1 MTWIYLSAIIFLAGC
16 CCFIFFLNK
25 KNEKK
30 TQLYLKELR
39 SFENIVY
46 HTNDSLYVIEIIN
59 GKLLHVNH
67 SAAEFLGYTVN
78 ELLSKTYFDLLP
90 KEYLQRSAEII
101 ADVWENKGLVF
112 TDIPFLHKN
121 SEVIPAECS
130 AKIGSFDNN
139 PAIVIYARD
148 MRERLRYENEIKEI
162 NAALTET
169 NKLVSEKNKE
179 ITDSINYA
187 RRIQYGIL
195 PNDDDLKKCFD
206 DYFVLYQPK
215 DIVSG
220 DFYWAISTT
229 SSVTSDKLSIIAA
242 ADCTGHGVPG
252 AFMSMLGYTLLNQTI
267 KNPDINSPSDVL
279 NFLNTELPKN
289 LRSYEQDISIR
300 DGMDIS
306 LCAIDFAK
314 MKLFFSGANNPC
326 WIMRKNSI
334 TKLKADKQAISASI
348 DMEKKGFFTQQFDLQ
363 KGDCIYLFTD
373 GFADQFGGPKGKKF
387 KYKQLEELLSVNS
400 DKPLAQQKQIL
411 QNEFN
416 AWKGNLEQVDDVLI
430 IGINI

>member
-1 MTWIYLSAIIFLAGC
+1 MIWIYLSAILLLSALCLFL
-16 CCFIFFLNK
+16 FVSNEKNK
-25 KNEKK
+25 KQK
-30 TQLYLKELR
+30 QSYVKELR

-67 SAAEFLGYTVN
+67 SAAKFLGYTVD

-90 KEYLQRSAEII
+90 KEYLQRSAEVI

-121 SEVIPAECS
+121 GEIIPAECS
-130 AKIGSFDNN
+130 AKMGSFDNN

-148 MRERLRYENEIKEI
+148 MRERLRYENEIKE
-162 NAALTET
+162 T

-187 RRIQYGIL
+187 KRIQYGIL
-195 PNDDDLKKCFD
+195 PNDEDLKKCFD
-206 DYFVLYQPK
+206 EYFVLYQPK

-229 SSVTSDKLSIIAA
+229 SSVTQNKLSIIAA
-242 ADCTGHGVPG
+242 VDCTGHGVPG

-267 KNPDINSPSDVL
+267 QDPEINSPSDVL
-279 NFLNTELPKN
+279 NFLNAELPKN
-289 LRSYEQDISIR
+289 LRSYDQDASIR

-306 LCAIDFAK
+306 LCAIDFAN
-314 MKLFFSGANNPC
+314 MKLYFSGANNPC
-326 WIMRKNSI
+326 WIIRKNTI
-334 TKLKADKQAISASI
+334 TKLKGDKQPISASI
-348 DMEKKGFFTQQFDLQ
+348 DLEKKSFTTQQFELE
-363 KGDCIYLFTD
+363 KGDCVYLFTD
-373 GFADQFGGPKGKKF
+373 GYADQFGGPKGKKF
-387 KYKQLEELLSVNS
+387 KYTQLEELLLKNS
-400 DKPLAQQKQIL
+400 NKRLKDQKEIL
-411 QNEFN
+411 RNEFID
-416 AWKGNLEQVDDVLI
+416 WKGNLEQIDDVLVVGVRI
-430 IGINI
+430 M

>member
-1 MTWIYLSAIIFLAGC
+1 MIWIYISAILSLAALSVFL
-16 CCFIFFLNK
+16 FLLNR
-25 KNEKK
+25 KNEKQK
-30 TQLYLKELR
+30 LSYLKELR

-67 SAAEFLGYTVN
+67 SAAEFLGYTVE

-90 KEYLQRSAEII
+90 KEYLQRSAEVI
-101 ADVWENKGLVF
+101 ADVWEQKGLVF

-121 SEVIPAECS
+121 KEVIPAECS
-130 AKIGSFDNN
+130 AKMGSFDNN

-148 MRERLRYENEIKEI
+148 IRERLRYENEIKEI
-162 NAALTET
+162 NSTLTET

-195 PNDDDLKKCFD
+195 PNDEDLKKCFD
-206 DYFVLYQPK
+206 EYFVLYQPK

-229 SSVTSDKLSIIAA
+229 SSVTQNKLSIIAA
-242 ADCTGHGVPG
+242 VDCTGHGVPG

-267 KNPDINSPSDVL
+267 QNPEINSPSDVL
-279 NFLNTELPKN
+279 NFLNSELPKN
-289 LRSYEQDISIR
+289 LRSYEQDAAIR

-306 LCAIDFAK
+306 LCAIDYAN
-314 MKLFFSGANNPC
+314 MKIYFSGANNPC
-326 WIMRKNSI
+326 WIIRNNNV
-334 TKLKADKQAISASI
+334 TKLKADKQAISASV
-348 DMEKKGFFTQQFDLQ
+348 DLEKKSFTTQQYDLQ

-373 GFADQFGGPKGKKF
+373 GYADQFGGPHGKKF
-387 KYKQLEELLSVNS
+387 KYKQLEELLLKSSS
-400 DKPLAQQKQIL
+400 DSLGSQKEVLTQ
-411 QNEFN
+411 EFN
-416 AWKGNLEQVDDVLI
+416 KWKGGLEQVDDVLVV
-430 IGINI
+430 GVRV